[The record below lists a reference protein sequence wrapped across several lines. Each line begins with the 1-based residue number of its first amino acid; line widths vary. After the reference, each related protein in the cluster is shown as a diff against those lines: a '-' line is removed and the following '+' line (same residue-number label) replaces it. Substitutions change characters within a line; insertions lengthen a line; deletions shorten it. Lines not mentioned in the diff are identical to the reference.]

1 VTYRVIQW
9 ATGGVGRGAIDAIA
23 THPELE
29 LVGCWVHSEDKVGR
43 DAGELAGCGTLGVA
57 ATHDVDEIVGMD
69 ADCVLYSPMIAN
81 PNELARLLESG
92 KNVVTPLGWFYPASL
107 DNSKL
112 ERACEAG
119 GVTLHGTGIHPGGI
133 TERFPLVVSA
143 LSARITYVLAEE
155 FSDIRTYGAPQVVGE
170 VMLFG
175 KPLDEARQSPMLRLL
190 GGGFTQSIDMV
201 ASALGLRLDP
211 EKRTEHQIAIAT
223 APIDSPVGKI
233 EPGRVAGQRFSWHG
247 CVGGEPVVTARVN
260 WMMGDEFL
268 EPADAASE
276 VPHGWKFGSG
286 GERFEVTV
294 TGEPPVHLT
303 FHGLHPES
311 IQAGLES
318 NPGVNA
324 TAVHCVNAIPDVCR
338 AASGI
343 RTYLDLPAY
352 TGRAHPDL
360 IARSGGGA

>member
-1 VTYRVIQW
+1 MAYRVIQW

-23 THPELE
+23 THPDLE
-29 LVGCWVHSEDKVGR
+29 LVGCWVHSEGKVGR
-43 DAGELAGCGTLGVA
+43 DAGELAGCGPLGVT
-57 ATHDVDEIVGMD
+57 ATNDIDALLALE

-81 PNELARLLESG
+81 PGEIARLLASG
-92 KNVVTPLGWFYPASL
+92 KNVVTPLGWIYPVLL

-112 ERACEAG
+112 EAACEAG
-119 GVTLHGTGIHPGGI
+119 GTTLHGTGIHPGGI

-143 LSARITYVLAEE
+143 LSARITHVLAEE

-175 KPLDEARQSPMLRLL
+175 KPVDVARESPMLRIL

-201 ASALGLRLDP
+201 AAGLGVQLDA
-211 EKRTEHQIAIAT
+211 EKRTEHQIAVAT
-223 APIDSPVGKI
+223 KPIESPVGTI
-233 EPGRVAGQRFSWHG
+233 EPGYVAGQRFSWHG

-260 WMMGDEFL
+260 WMMGDESL
-268 EPADAASE
+268 EPADASSE
-276 VPHGWKFGSG
+276 VPHGWKFGEA

-294 TGEPPVHLT
+294 QGEPSVHLT

-311 IQAGLES
+311 IEAGLKS

-324 TAVHCVNAIPDVCR
+324 TAIHCVNAIPDVCR
-338 AASGI
+338 ADSGI
-343 RTYLDLPAY
+343 QTYLDLPAY
-352 TGRAHPDL
+352 SGRAHPDL
-360 IARSGGGA
+360 IARGQGGA